1 MKVDVED
8 VTTLK
13 KILHIEIPKADVHRE
28 LDKAYTTLKKN
39 VRIKGFRP
47 GKVPRSILEQRFK
60 KDVHAEVFGQLIQ
73 ESYVEALRETEFV
86 PLGEPIVDSPELEAD
101 QPYHYSATIEVR
113 PFIQDLN
120 LGSLRLKKNVYR
132 VADDEV
138 ETQLK
143 VLQKNQAKLRTI
155 EEDRPVEKGD
165 FVLIDYEGFK
175 DGKPFAPAG
184 KTENF
189 LVEVDSGR
197 ILEDFDQQLLGM
209 RPKTTKEFLMHFPD
223 HYFNKDLS
231 GLDITFTVMLKE
243 IREELLPEIDDEF
256 AKSLGKHET
265 ITELKQA
272 IRKELERSYEAR
284 SEQELRHDIIN
295 KLLEQATI
303 ELPEV
308 LINHELSAVVNEAK
322 EAVSHRGLS
331 LEETGQ
337 TEETLSENYRPLAER
352 RVREY
357 LLLEK
362 VIDQEGLTAT
372 DEILEQAYNEMAENM
387 HQPVNTIKQFHENNK
402 EAYEVFKQRV
412 LEKEAIKSIIA
423 SSTLETIEK

>member
-1 MKVDVED
+1 M
-8 VTTLK
+8 
-13 KILHIEIPKADVHRE
+13 
-28 LDKAYTTLKKN
+28 
-39 VRIKGFRP
+39 
-47 GKVPRSILEQRFK
+47 
-60 KDVHAEVFGQLIQ
+60 
-73 ESYVEALRETEFV
+73 
-86 PLGEPIVDSPELEAD
+86 
-101 QPYHYSATIEVR
+101 
-113 PFIQDLN
+113 
-120 LGSLRLKKNVYR
+120 
-132 VADDEV
+132 
-138 ETQLK
+138 
-143 VLQKNQAKLRTI
+143 
-155 EEDRPVEKGD
+155 
-165 FVLIDYEGFK
+165 
-175 DGKPFAPAG
+175 
-184 KTENF
+184 
-189 LVEVDSGR
+189 
-197 ILEDFDQQLLGM
+197 EDFDQQLLGM